1 MGTAVSSCKGAG
13 KVRCV
18 LYDERRQDKIQELV
32 CQAYEKYQSDL
43 AAGRAIKKQSFKCFV
58 TQRAK
63 QLHIR
68 SVVTKG
74 YGGTSQLDVL
84 GYFNR
89 RPDSPITVTGLQEWL
104 TIPGTSR
111 EAIDEALTFKV
122 DYSRWI
128 NRLNRTQKRIVGYLI
143 QGFQLKEIAKFIN
156 AKVSRVRAIV
166 REIQEQFLSYFEV
179 EVCL

>member
-68 SVVTKG
+68 SVVKKG

-89 RPDSPITVTGLQEWL
+89 RPDSPISVTGLLEWM
-104 TIPGTSR
+104 TIPGRSR
-111 EAIDEALTFKV
+111 EAINLALVFNV
-122 DYSRWI
+122 DYSIWI
-128 NRLNRTQKRIVGYLI
+128 NRLNDLQKMIVEYLV
-143 QGFQLKEIAKFIN
+143 QGFRLKEIAAIIKETLN
-156 AKVSRVRAIV
+156 KVKAIV
-166 REIQEQFLSYFEV
+166 REIQEKLLKYSELESV
-179 EVCL
+179 